1 MSILTYSGR
10 PIDCG
15 DYIPPFSY
23 TSKGWSTIT
32 YGRNIWFAPNG
43 ACVYSSGTTH
53 KKLTYGTYGLTWQ
66 TVNTDSSSTYT
77 KSISGSQIWGIGNN
91 RFYSG
96 YSAQCTVQLSGTLYV
111 NTFSSWT
118 GLTNFY
124 GNEVWSDGTNTYVS
138 DDWGVTYVLDISN
151 YSWAVKTWNGFNEIY
166 GAEVWSDGNT
176 FYYSHGTNQYVLD
189 SSTDTWIP
197 KTWNGVS
204 DFDGYD
210 VWKLGDRFYCSLGQ
224 THYAIDPS
232 TSTVKQ
238 VYPGLN
244 FLGRDVWSYDGTTFV
259 SDHETFILSEN
270 TVNDNNFISYETT

>member
-1 MSILTYSGR
+1 MAILTYSGR

-43 ACVYSSGTTH
+43 ACVYSSGSTN
-53 KKLTYGTYGLTWQ
+53 KKLTSGSWQ
-66 TVNTDSSSTYT
+66 TVKIDSSSTYT
-77 KSISGSQIWGIGNN
+77 KGIGGSNIWGVGNR
-91 RFYSG
+91 RFYSLG
-96 YSAQCTVQLSGTLYV
+96 SVQCTVQLSGTLYV
-111 NTFSSWT
+111 NKFSSWT

-124 GNEVWSDGTNTYVS
+124 GSEVWSDGTNTYVS

-151 YSWAVKTWNGFNEIY
+151 FSWTQKTWNGFNEIY
-166 GAEVWSDGNT
+166 GGEVWSDGNNI
-176 FYYSHGTNQYVLD
+176 YYSHGTNQYVLD
-189 SSTDTWIP
+189 SRTNTWNP

-204 DFDGYD
+204 NFNGYD
-210 VWKLGDRFYCSLGQ
+210 VWKLGDKFYCSLGQ
-224 THYAIDPS
+224 MHYAIDPS

-244 FLGRDVWSYDGTTFV
+244 FLGRDVWSYDGTTYV
-259 SDHETFILSEN
+259 SDHGTYILSEN
-270 TVNDNNFISYETT
+270 TINNNNFISYQESE